1 MDVRPTALPRPLTLP
16 SPPMGE
22 RDQKESFTLLSP
34 LMEGGDKNES
44 LSLSE
49 GEPQFELKGAALRR
63 GLTRPGW
70 R

>member
-1 MDVRPTALPRPLTLP
+1 
-16 SPPMGE
+16 MGE